1 MYAQDEHRGQLQP
14 SQNYDSKTRKST
26 VSLTSS
32 YALLCGDHGLYV
44 SRDTQSFLNITV

>member
-14 SQNYDSKTRKST
+14 SQNYDSETRKST

-32 YALLCGDHGLYV
+32 SALLCGDHGLYV
-44 SRDTQSFLNITV
+44 SRDT